1 MPKLVVLTVGF
12 NDRSL
17 EVKPEK
23 ASIGRVDDNQFCI
36 AEPSVSS
43 HHCEVWSKGDE
54 IVVKVVEIDPQ
65 GRVNLTRKGVTPEE
79 AASVGVTQE

>member
-54 IVVKVVEIDPQ
+54 IVVKDLGSTNGSFINEKA
-65 GRVNLTRKGVTPEE
+65 L
-79 AASVGVTQE
+79 AADK